1 MIVRCEN
8 FTTFFKR
15 TILASIKK
23 KFEVAVKLFMV
34 GNQTKTLI
42 RSRAIKQCQDMNQ
55 KEVKTSNGK

>member
-1 MIVRCEN
+1 MIVWCEN

-15 TILASIKK
+15 TVLASIKN
-23 KFEVAVKLFMV
+23 FEVPVKLFMF

-42 RSRAIKQCQDMNQ
+42 RSRAIKQCQAMNQ